1 MMIDAQIHVWQ
12 ANTPERPWPEGAVS
26 LQGEPFSIDQALGTL
41 DAGGVQRA
49 ILVPPSWVGL
59 QNGYALEAAA
69 REPGR
74 FAVMGRFDPLQQ
86 DGPTHLRELLA
97 TPGML
102 GLRMLLNTPALASM
116 IEDPAAAWFWRQCE
130 ADGVP
135 LMCFTPANVQA
146 LEPLAARHPNLR
158 VIVDHSGRNPRGGK
172 DEAAWQDLPDLLAL
186 ARHRNVA
193 VKVSSLPSFSSAPY
207 PFEVLHVPIRAMYD
221 AFGAKRLLWG
231 SDVTRLT
238 CPYRDNICLFT
249 EALDF
254 LSDEDRAWIMGKSAA
269 AWCNWH

>member
-12 ANTPERPWPEGAVS
+12 SSSPERPWPDGAVS
-26 LQGEPFSIDQALGTL
+26 LQGEPFSIDQALATL
-41 DAGGVQRA
+41 DEGGVQRA

-86 DGPTHLRELLA
+86 DGPARLRELLA
-97 TPGML
+97 KPGVL
-102 GLRMLLNTPALASM
+102 GLRMMLNTPALAGM
-116 IEDPAAAWFWRQCE
+116 IEDPAVAWFWSQCE
-130 ADGVP
+130 AASVP
-135 LMCFTPANVQA
+135 LMCFTPANVKA
-146 LEPLAARHPNLR
+146 LEPLAAHHPHLR
-158 VIVDHSGRNPRGGK
+158 IIVDHSGRNPRGAK
-172 DEAAWQDLPDLLAL
+172 DGAAWEDLSELLAL
-186 ARHRNVA
+186 ARYPNVA

-207 PFEVLHVPIRAMYD
+207 PFEVLHMPIRAMYD
-221 AFGAKRLLWG
+221 SFGAARLLWG

-238 CPYRDNICLFT
+238 CPYRDNVRLFT

-254 LSDEDRAWIMGKSAA
+254 LSKEDRAWIMGKSATT
-269 AWCNWH
+269 WCKWP